1 MLNSQDNKQYIRKD
15 RKLQTHVACSFCALK
30 RSKNLMGLHVNAVQC
45 RIEMI
50 FNTKDGERGNE
61 PEKES

>member
-1 MLNSQDNKQYIRKD
+1 
-15 RKLQTHVACSFCALK
+15 
-30 RSKNLMGLHVNAVQC
+30 MGLHVNAVQC